1 MNGPVSALLAAARR
15 ALEVAVRP
23 ELASDHARSQL
34 AGVLDI
40 LAKLERMS
48 DWAPA
53 MLQDEQQALQVAVAA
68 VEARAAAAG
77 LALPAPPAGDGLAL
91 WQARSRQLSD
101 WLYDHVPAGALRDE
115 IDATLRAGL
124 REAVAAERRH
134 VPRTDFSAMTASKE
148 G

>member
-15 ALEVAVRP
+15 SLESAVRP
-23 ELASDHARSQL
+23 ELHSDHARSQL

-40 LAKLERMS
+40 LAKLERMT

-53 MLQDEQQALQVAVAA
+53 MLREEQLALQAAVAA
-68 VEARAAAAG
+68 VESRAAAAG
-77 LALPAPPAGDGLAL
+77 LALPATPAGDDLAQ

-101 WLYDHVPAGALRDE
+101 WLYDTVPAGALRDE
-115 IDATLRAGL
+115 LDAALRAGL
-124 REAVAAERRH
+124 RAAVAAERRH
-134 VPRTDFSAMTASKE
+134 VPRTDFSAMTESKE